1 MGLPEAKVARVG
13 EWIARFEREGRP
25 SVLLMGARGTM
36 KDRGLGTIVVAGL
49 LVLGG
54 VGAAAAQEEED
65 ASARYRDLASV
76 QAFERLR
83 AAIDEKFEMVLA
95 DAETER
101 EAWDGMRAL
110 LRILAMSTD
119 TTLDANPKAP
129 HFARMDTAIR
139 KVGGDN
145 PDAEYDHL
153 TLDNE
158 WDYVIRGNIGT
169 VRHVGFT
176 ILGPRAAGRS
186 GAIAYLNEQT
196 LGADANG
203 DFEIYLTK
211 EAVDHPNWIDTRG
224 GISSILVRQYIG
236 DREQEVE
243 ATYEIEVLGREPYVG
258 IPYSTD
264 REVAQR
270 IAAMEYGFR
279 FMTSMHRT
287 ILPELFDRPN
297 QFVRSDSGDFG
308 ADISSKDNLYMLA
321 TYQVGEGEALII
333 ETDPLDVR
341 YWNLAV
347 ESRWHETVD
356 YRTRRTHRSL
366 DHSVVDEDGKLRF
379 VLAHGKTPHPN
390 WLDTG
395 GYTEGFLT
403 FRWVGERDS
412 DVTLPTVTRVKRNQ
426 VEEELAKRTGGA
438 TGASGGAS

>member
-1 MGLPEAKVARVG
+1 MQEGKRRSEASGLRA
-13 EWIARFEREGRP
+13 WGR
-25 SVLLMGARGTM
+25 L
-36 KDRGLGTIVVAGL
+36 AGSAAL
-49 LVLGG
+49 STTLVLGSAG
-54 VGAAAAQEEED
+54 LVAAQESEEPE
-65 ASARYRDLASV
+65 ARYRDLASV

-83 AAIDEKFEMVLA
+83 AAIDEKFEMVLE

-110 LRILAMSTD
+110 LRILAMATD

-158 WDYVIRGNIGT
+158 WDYVIRGNLGT

-176 ILGPRAAGRS
+176 ILGPRTAGRS

-196 LGADANG
+196 LGANEDG

-211 EAVDHPNWIDTRG
+211 EAVDHPNWIDTSG

-236 DREQEVE
+236 DRDKEVE
-243 ATYEIEVLGREPYVG
+243 ATYDIEVLGREPYVG

-270 IAAMEYGFR
+270 IAATEYGFR

-297 QFVRSDSGDFG
+297 EFVRSDSGDFG

-321 TYQVGEGEALII
+321 TYQVGEDEALII

-356 YRTRRTHRSL
+356 YRKRRTHRSL
-366 DHSVVDEDGKLRF
+366 DHAVVDSDGKLRF
-379 VLAHGKTPHPN
+379 VLAHGKTSHPN

-395 GYTEGFLT
+395 GYEEGFLT
-403 FRWVGERDS
+403 FRWVGGNGS
-412 DVTLPTVTRVKRNQ
+412 DVALPTVTRVELSE
-426 VEEELAKRTGGA
+426 VEEELGRRAAAAAET
-438 TGASGGAS
+438 SGPSS